1 MKTILIIG
9 STGYIGK
16 CLKKNL
22 KNNYKLICP
31 SRKSGFDITNF
42 KKLNRVLKKNIDIII
57 NLSGQNSLK
66 SILAK
71 TIIKGNQNIIRIL
84 KNKKKPIIYY
94 ISTTLVYG
102 YSSKSVSETSLT
114 KPVSNYAKL
123 KLKGE
128 NLFLKSNLNYKI
140 LRLSNV
146 YSIKKNNFMNNLIK
160 SMRMPKKLFV
170 NNLNSYRNYI
180 NLDDVVIIIKKI
192 IQKNLKHHVYN
203 IGHENFTIKQMINI
217 IDKKTKNKINYFD
230 KKIKKKLDSSHKL
243 KKCKLYNEI
252 KFFPKLTFEKFLKKY
267 LET

>member
-9 STGYIGK
+9 STGYIGSH
-16 CLKKNL
+16 LRKNL
-22 KNNYKLICP
+22 KNYYKLICP

-42 KKLNRVLKKNIDIII
+42 KKLSKILKDNVDIII
-57 NLSGQNSLK
+57 NLSGQNSSK
-66 SILAK
+66 KILAK
-71 TIIKGNQNIIRIL
+71 TIIKGNQNIIRIV

-102 YSSKSVSETSLT
+102 YYSKSVSENSLK
-114 KPVSNYAKL
+114 KPVSNYAKF

-146 YSIKKNNFMNNLIK
+146 YSIKKNNFINNMLEAI
-160 SMRMPKKLFV
+160 STPKKLFV

-180 NLDDVVIIIKKI
+180 HLDDVIMIIKKI
-192 IQKNLKHHVYN
+192 IKKNLKYQVYN
-203 IGHENFTIKQMINI
+203 IGHENLTINQMINI
-217 IDKKTKNKINYFD
+217 INKKTKKKIDYVE

-243 KKCKLYNEI
+243 KKCKIYKEINLY
-252 KFFPKLTFEKFLKKY
+252 PKLSFDQFLKKNFKI
-267 LET
+267 